1 MPNPLDRTALLD
13 AVENAPLLSPNAHL
27 LLQITA
33 DPDHDLDEVIRLV
46 RYDAALTA
54 RVLRVVNSAVY
65 GLISPVA
72 SVDRAVSYLGERLI
86 VGIALADSVGKLFHK
101 PMTGYEGEAGDLWR
115 HDLFTAV
122 AAREVARRA
131 RRDFGI
137 DLAFTAGLLHDI
149 GKSLLTDY
157 LHGTSGEIV
166 AEIAQGHRPDYLAA
180 ERERAGIDHAELGHM
195 LACRWQLPPALQAA
209 IRHHHQ
215 PAEADPEW
223 RPLVYAVHLGDVLAM
238 MRGYATGSDG
248 MHYHLDPGYAEFFTF
263 NAEELAGILLEADE
277 AYRKAESSL
286 SGA

>member
-1 MPNPLDRTALLD
+1 MPLDRTALMD

-27 LLQITA
+27 LLQITTN
-33 DPDHDLDEVIRLV
+33 PDHDLDEVIRLV

-131 RRDFGI
+131 RKDFGI

-149 GKSLLTDY
+149 GKSLLTEFLD
-157 LHGTSGEIV
+157 GTSGEIV
-166 AEIAQGHRPDYLAA
+166 AEIAQGQRPDYLAA
-180 ERERAGIDHAELGHM
+180 ERERLGIDHAELGH
-195 LACRWQLPPALQAA
+195 LVACRWQLPDALQAA
-209 IRHHHQ
+209 IRHHHH

-223 RPLVYAVHLGDVLAM
+223 RPLVYAVHLGDILAM

-263 NAEELAGILLEADE
+263 NAEELAGILLEAEE